1 MVRGGKPLCIN
12 QHSTTPVLQQALVD
26 TQAIRLAR
34 KHVEKGSVIMS
45 HPMTI
50 TEKIL
55 AAHAGLEA
63 VSPGDLIKVK
73 VDLALA
79 NDITAPLAIRVFN
92 EIGREK
98 VFDPERIVLVADHFV
113 PNKDIPSAQQAK
125 LMRDFALKHRITHY
139 YEPGDGGIE
148 HVILPEK
155 GLVVPGDLVMGADS
169 HTCTYGALGAFSTG
183 VGSTDLGAAMAT
195 GTAWLKVPS
204 TIRLEYTGTLRPWVG
219 GKDLILFTLGL
230 LGVEGANYKAM
241 EFTGEVVKKLPMD
254 QRFTMANMAVEGG
267 AKNGIFEPDDI
278 ACNYIAQRTRRD
290 PALYKSDED
299 APIERLVHIS
309 AEEIEPQVAFPH
321 SPDNVRAVSEA
332 GHVPVD
338 QVFIGSCTNGRL
350 DDLRIVSHL
359 LEGRRVAGGT
369 RLIVIPGSALVYKQ
383 AIREGILEILVEAG
397 AVVGPP
403 CCGPCLGG
411 HMGIL
416 ARGEKAVSTTN
427 RNFVGRMGHPESEV
441 YLTGPAVA
449 AASAV
454 LGRIASPDEL
464 RN

>member
-1 MVRGGKPLCIN
+1 
-12 QHSTTPVLQQALVD
+12 
-26 TQAIRLAR
+26 
-34 KHVEKGSVIMS
+34 MS

-98 VFDPERIVLVADHFV
+98 VFDPEKIALVADHFV

-125 LMRDFALKHRITHY
+125 MMKDFALKQKITHY
-139 YEPGDGGIE
+139 YELGEGGIE

-183 VGSTDLGAAMAT
+183 VGSTDLGAVMAT
-195 GTAWLKVPS
+195 GMAWIKVPA
-204 TIRLEYTGTLRPWVG
+204 TIRLEYTGSLRPWVG

-230 LGVEGANYKAM
+230 LGVEGANYKAI
-241 EFTGEVVKKLPMD
+241 EFGGKLVGNLPMD

-278 ACNYIAQRTRRD
+278 TCNYVAQRTRRE
-290 PALYKSDED
+290 PVLFKSDQGASFEKTV
-299 APIERLVHIS
+299 PINV
-309 AEEIEPQVAFPH
+309 EEIELQVAFPH
-321 SPDNVRAVSEA
+321 SPDKVKAVSKA
-332 GHVPVD
+332 GHIPVD
-338 QVFIGSCTNGRL
+338 QVFVGSCTNGRL

-383 AIREGILEILVEAG
+383 AIREGILEILVDAG

-416 ARGEKAVSTTN
+416 AQGEKAVSTTN
-427 RNFVGRMGHPESEV
+427 RNFIGRMGHPESEV
-441 YLTGPAVA
+441 YLAGPAVA

-454 LGRIASPDEL
+454 LGRIASPEEL
-464 RN
+464 